1 MIAQHP
7 ARRPAQPTKP
17 RLGQPREIQHPPP
30 GNPTDQANYNKPS
43 NSTTQIKQRSDNGSE
58 QSSAVSVA
66 RGLIPSLR
74 TKKQRFEGWYPKCE
88 IEQLSQGSQ
97 RDPSVTCTIRALR
110 TQHDLNPVVINWNSA
125 SLPPCEER
133 SGRSSHPEAL
143 LGKGVL
149 EICSNFAG
157 EHLCW
162 CVSVKLLCN
171 FIKITLRH
179 GCSPVNLLH
188 ISRTPFHKNTF
199 ECLLLKRVIILFYA
213 C

>member
-58 QSSAVSVA
+58 QSGAVSVA

-97 RDPSVTCTIRALR
+97 RDPSVTCTTRALR

-125 SLPPCEER
+125 SLHPLWRTKRQKQPPRGASRKRC
-133 SGRSSHPEAL
+133 SGNMQQFRRRTPML
-143 LGKGVL
+143 M
-149 EICSNFAG
+149 
-157 EHLCW
+157 
-162 CVSVKLLCN
+162 CVSKVALQL
-171 FIKITLRH
+171 
-179 GCSPVNLLH
+179 
-188 ISRTPFHKNTF
+188 
-199 ECLLLKRVIILFYA
+199 Y
-213 C
+213 